1 MLCSWVRKVTS
12 AFRLSELDLPAS
24 VVKHFKEFKASNS
37 WVHNFA
43 KHYKLNWG
51 KPHGEAADVPVEPT
65 EEGVARLKELIK
77 QYAPRDVYNADEF
90 ALY

>member
-1 MLCSWVRKVTS
+1 MLVSSESNICLSIVRT
-12 AFRLSELDLPAS
+12 RPACQCG
-24 VVKHFKEFKASNS
+24 EAQFKASNS

>member
-1 MLCSWVRKVTS
+1 MGAQLCQ
-12 AFRLSELDLPAS
+12 ALQAEL
-24 VVKHFKEFKASNS
+24 
-37 WVHNFA
+37 
-43 KHYKLNWG
+43 G

-65 EEGVARLKELIK
+65 GVARLKELIK